1 MKDRTHLLAL
11 RLDQTQRTAL
21 LTLLAARTSQ
31 LTDRLEALERV
42 ARRAM
47 VGAFRANAR
56 EDYCHANALMM
67 TARDL
72 LETLDQL
79 EGRDPAAR
87 EFGDLNKC
95 DPAP

>member
-1 MKDRTHLLAL
+1 
-11 RLDQTQRTAL
+11 
-21 LTLLAARTSQ
+21 
-31 LTDRLEALERV
+31 
-42 ARRAM
+42 M